1 MKITKF
7 FFVWWLAAASL
18 FLSVQAQYVQSLDL
32 KLAANERLLVSWN
45 ACNFGASKT
54 PQTIDAM
61 AQLMRFADL
70 VVLQEV
76 STGPAGAQAVAKLA
90 DALNRLGAKWDYSV
104 SPSTL
109 EGSGKERY
117 AYLWKTSRLQVK
129 QRQIS
134 LVSPLANYMIR
145 EPGRMIFTVNGLE
158 FAWYTFHLAPTAK
171 GPEKEANM
179 VAGMANVFTEQR
191 LVLAG
196 DFNLGAD
203 KLAPTWEKPF
213 KCRHQIEGK
222 TSLGNKIK
230 ADGSYFSK
238 AYDNIF
244 VRGMTVRT
252 SGILNYFARF
262 NDLKAMKAVS
272 DHLPV
277 FVVIAF

>member
-1 MKITKF
+1 MLG
-7 FFVWWLAAASL
+7 WLLAASIVL
-18 FLSVQAQYVQSLDL
+18 QAQSPYVRNLDIRL
-32 KLAANERLLVSWN
+32 ENNQRLLVSWN
-45 ACNFGASKT
+45 ACNFGLSKSD
-54 PQTIDAM
+54 QVIGLM
-61 AQLMRFADL
+61 ADLLKRADL

-76 STGPAGAQAVAKLA
+76 STGPAGAQTVARLA
-90 DALNRLGAKWDYSV
+90 DALNRTGAKWDYSV

-109 EGSGKERY
+109 EGTGKERY
-117 AYLWKTSRLQVK
+117 AYLWKTSRLQAKK
-129 QRQIS
+129 QQVS
-134 LVSPLANYMIR
+134 LVSPLASYIIR
-145 EPGRMIFTVNGLE
+145 EPGKMTFVVNGLE

-171 GPEKEANM
+171 GPEKEAST
-179 VAGMANVFTEQR
+179 VAGMAGVFGEQR

-203 KLAPTWEKPF
+203 KLAPLWEKPF
-213 KCRHQIEGK
+213 ICRHQIEGK

-244 VRGMTVRT
+244 VRGLTVRS
-252 SGILNYFARF
+252 SGIVDYFARF

-277 FVVIAF
+277 FVVVQF